1 MKGKF
6 IVLEGPE
13 GSGKTTMSSYLSEK
27 LRREG
32 LKVLETR
39 EPGGSDIGERIRNI
53 LLDSDLKMNGRTE
66 LFLFLAA
73 RAEFVESI
81 VKPHLEKGHWVI
93 SDRFDLSTMAY
104 QVYSR
109 GLPEK
114 ASRNAN
120 DLAKDF
126 LTPDL
131 CVLLMTSFDKGKE
144 RQEKMGK
151 SKDRIEREGIEF
163 HRKVFEG
170 YKRFSK
176 KENNVLEIDTDN
188 LSLEEVKEEI
198 WKHVSKVL

>member
-13 GSGKTTMSSYLSEK
+13 GSGKTTVSNYLAEQ
-27 LRREG
+27 LRGQG
-32 LKVLETR
+32 LKVLKTR
-39 EPGGSDIGERIRNI
+39 EPGGSDVGERIRSI
-53 LLDSDLKMNGRTE
+53 LLDGDIKMHARTE

-81 VKPHLEKGHWVI
+81 LKPNLENGYWVV
-93 SDRFDLSTMAY
+93 SDRFDLSTLAY

-109 GLPEK
+109 GLPEE
-114 ASRNAN
+114 ASKNAN

-126 LTPDL
+126 LSPDL
-131 CVLLMTSFDKGKE
+131 CILLMTSFEKGRE

-151 SKDRIEREGIEF
+151 SKDRIEKEGIDF
-163 HRKVFEG
+163 HKKVFEG

-176 KENNVLEIDTDN
+176 EEDNIFKIDTDE
-188 LSLEEVKEEI
+188 LSLEQVQEKA
-198 WKHVSKVL
+198 WKRVSKMF